1 MERIFCGMHYR
12 MWECKGYVGGYG
24 GVCVC
29 RERGCI
35 GGCRCVC
42 MCMCMW
48 RRDKGVCRGIQGMYG
63 GWGEGRHEAQA
74 PSNLVKNYK
83 QT

>member
-1 MERIFCGMHYR
+1 MCV
-12 MWECKGYVGGYG
+12 CAC
-24 GVCVC
+24 VCVC
-29 RERGCI
+29 VCGGWIKGCV
-35 GGCRCVC
+35 GVYKGC
-42 MCMCMW
+42 M
-48 RRDKGVCRGIQGMYG
+48 G